1 VNKTTDEVID
11 TYLIGYGKKDYSQ
24 DMKSIAIYQ
33 IGLVYMSRLND
44 NRDDEKAKMYFQR
57 HLIEFPYSILHERIE
72 ERLKTINDRKS
83 LTSHP
88 SQQQIINQADRDSVT
103 AQ

>member
-1 VNKTTDEVID
+1 
-11 TYLIGYGKKDYSQ
+11 
-24 DMKSIAIYQ
+24 
-33 IGLVYMSRLND
+33 
-44 NRDDEKAKMYFQR
+44 MYFQR